1 MSPRR
6 TRAFSTGSQRAAAA
20 RATVTT
26 WVADNR
32 DAVWDALRIYLGF
45 ALVIKGFVY
54 MTHRGDLAATMEHAG
69 VAFAGAALAE
79 AVAVA
84 HIAGGLMMTFGI
96 LTRIGAAI
104 QIPNLL
110 GALFFVHLREG
121 LFTEAQTLEF
131 TLLVLALLCVI
142 AVVGAGRLSIDW
154 AFSERRPRRPE
165 VAPASR

>member
-1 MSPRR
+1 LK
-6 TRAFSTGSQRAAAA
+6 
-20 RATVTT
+20 T
-26 WVADNR
+26 WIAGNR

-54 MTHRGDLAATMEHAG
+54 MAHHSALAATMERAG
-69 VAFAGAALAE
+69 VAFAGPSLAE

-84 HIAGGLMMTFGI
+84 HIAGGLMMTFGL

-131 TLLVLALLCVI
+131 TLLVLSLLCVI
-142 AVVGAGRLSIDW
+142 TIVGAGRFSIDW
-154 AFSERRPRRPE
+154 AFSENRPRLDD

>member
-6 TRAFSTGSQRAAAA
+6 TRAFSTGAQRAAAA

-26 WVADNR
+26 WIADNR
-32 DAVWDALRIYLGF
+32 DTVWDALRIYLGF

-54 MTHRGDLAATMEHAG
+54 MTHHGELAARMEQAD
-69 VAFAGAALAE
+69 VAFAGPALAE
-79 AVAVA
+79 VVAVA
-84 HIAGGLMMTFGI
+84 HITGGLMMTFGL

-121 LFTEAQTLEF
+121 FFTEAQTLEF

-142 AVVGAGRLSIDW
+142 TVVGAGRLSIDW
-154 AFSERRPRRPE
+154 AFTERRPPFRDA
-165 VAPASR
+165 APASR

>member
-6 TRAFSTGSQRAAAA
+6 TRALSTGSQRAAAA
-20 RATVTT
+20 RASVTT
-26 WVADNR
+26 WVVRNR
-32 DAVWDALRIYLGF
+32 DAVWDGLRIYLGF

-54 MTHRGDLAATMEHAG
+54 MAHHGELVATMDRVGVVLAG
-69 VAFAGAALAE
+69 PGLAE

-84 HIAGGLMMTFGI
+84 HIMGGLMMTFGF

-131 TLLVLALLCVI
+131 TLLVLSLLCVI
-142 AVVGAGRLSIDW
+142 TVVGAGRLSIDW
-154 AFSERRPRRPE
+154 AFSERRPQLPD